1 MPKLGTY
8 GSVRGALSNG
18 CLYRDCV
25 DSEGGHHQTW
35 LGVFS
40 WCLGADKSDDAVALG
55 CCTAW
60 RLGQAHAVLREITRG
75 VRVGVCAFL
84 GTRAVS
90 TPGIVQAVELGQ

>member
-35 LGVFS
+35 LGIFS
-40 WCLGADKSDDAVALG
+40 LRLGADKSVDAAALG

-60 RLGQAHAVLREITRG
+60 RLGQAHAVLEGNHARGQGVG
-75 VRVGVCAFL
+75 VRI
-84 GTRAVS
+84 
-90 TPGIVQAVELGQ
+90 PGDARLPLQSPVA

>member
-25 DSEGGHHQTW
+25 DSEGGRHQTW
-35 LGVFS
+35 LGIFS
-40 WCLGADKSDDAVALG
+40 WCLGADKSDDAAALG

-60 RLGQAHAVLREITRG
+60 RLGQAHAVLEGNHARSQG
-75 VRVGVCAFL
+75 VRI
-84 GTRAVS
+84 
-90 TPGIVQAVELGQ
+90 PGDARLPLQSPVA